1 MFNMDTKPV
10 DTLEK
15 GSSFEINRAISY
27 LLAICFIKI
36 SQMLSS
42 KKGRKPA
49 MCCLKWS
56 VPSFWSFQKWTLCQG
71 RFQSP
76 RHPQK
81 MTKGTKRP
89 IGIIMVGF
97 LKGWWSCRL
106 LFCFFLRF
114 RFFNTA
120 SLFWGVVE
128 VLSFCRGVSGCCFCS
143 FCWRWNFKQCLEYNE
158 YNQCC

>member
-1 MFNMDTKPV
+1 V

-114 RFFNTA
+114 RFFLTQ
-120 SLFWGVVE
+120 LHFFE
-128 VLSFCRGVSGCCFCS
+128 VLLRSCLFVAEFRVVVFVLFVEGETSNS
-143 FCWRWNFKQCLEYNE
+143 AWNTMNTINVAKQHI
-158 YNQCC
+158 